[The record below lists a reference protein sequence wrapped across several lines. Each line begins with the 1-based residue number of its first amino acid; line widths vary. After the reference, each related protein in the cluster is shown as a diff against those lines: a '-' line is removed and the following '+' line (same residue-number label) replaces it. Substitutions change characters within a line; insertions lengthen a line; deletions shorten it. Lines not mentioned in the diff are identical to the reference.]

1 MMEILRS
8 MLQSF
13 KLAIKAILSNK
24 VRSLLTM
31 LGIIIGVAAVIILVS
46 IVAGYMGQMV
56 EQFEEMGVNKI
67 TINCRNMNTRHFDDS
82 DIYTFWDEHPNWLD
96 GISPSV
102 SLNSAV
108 IKSGNDNLDS
118 TSVIGVSEDY
128 AKIQKYTIE
137 EGRNLVYA
145 DVAGRS
151 SVCVVGAYVANTFYG
166 SSDKALE
173 DTVKINGKPFTIVGV
188 VETQDEDNF
197 DEGGTDDFIWIPYTV
212 ATKMG
217 RNGFINNYVLISS
230 DTFYTDNIT
239 NELKTKL
246 YSIFKNERLYNVMAN
261 SSIIKQLN
269 ESIGTLTAML
279 AGIAGISLL
288 VAGIGVMNI
297 MLVSVTERTREIGI
311 RKALGARQGVIMQ
324 QFVIEAA
331 VTSTIGG
338 VMGIIIGALATKSI
352 GAMMDINA
360 NPTVWA
366 VILSF
371 GVSVA
376 IGLIFGYVP
385 AKNAARL
392 NPIDALRTD

>member
-1 MMEILRS
+1 MMEILKS

-31 LGIIIGVAAVIILVS
+31 LGIVIGVAAVIILVS
-46 IVAGYMGQMV
+46 IVSGYMGQMV

-67 TINCRNMNTRHFDDS
+67 TIFCRNMNTRHFDDT
-82 DIYTFWDEHPNWLD
+82 DIYKFWDEHPDWLA

-102 SLNSAV
+102 TLNNAK
-108 IKSGNDNLDS
+108 IKSGSDNLES
-118 TSVIGVSEDY
+118 TTITGVSEDY
-128 AKIQKYTIE
+128 SDIQKYNIE

-145 DVAGRS
+145 DIAGRS
-151 SVCVVGAYVANTFYG
+151 SVCVIGAYVAQTFYG

-173 DTVKINGKPFTIVGV
+173 DTVKINGKPFSIIGV
-188 VETQDEDNF
+188 IETQDEDNF
-197 DEGGTDDFIWIPYTV
+197 EEGGTDDFIWIPYTV
-212 ATKMG
+212 ATKMS
-217 RNGFINNYVLISS
+217 RNGFINNYVMISS
-230 DTFYTDNIT
+230 DTAYTDDIT
-239 NELKTKL
+239 TELKSKL
-246 YSIFKNERLYNVMAN
+246 YSIFRNERLYNVMAN

-338 VMGIIIGALATKSI
+338 VIGIVIGALATKSI
-352 GAMMDINA
+352 GAMMEINA
-360 NPTVWA
+360 NPTIWA
-366 VILSF
+366 VLLSF

>member
-1 MMEILRS
+1 
-8 MLQSF
+8 
-13 KLAIKAILSNK
+13 
-24 VRSLLTM
+24 M

-46 IVAGYMGQMV
+46 IVSGYMGQMV

-67 TINCRNMNTRHFDDS
+67 NIYCRNSNTRRFDDT
-82 DIYTFWDEHPNWLD
+82 DIYEFWDEHPDWID
-96 GISPSV
+96 GISPTV
-102 SLNSAV
+102 SLSGAK
-108 IKSGNDNLDS
+108 IKSGNENLES
-118 TSVIGVSEDY
+118 TTITGISEDY
-128 AKIQKYTIE
+128 LKMQKYDME
-137 EGRNLVYA
+137 EGRGLVYA
-145 DVAGRS
+145 DIVSRS
-151 SVCVVGAYVANTFYG
+151 SVCVIGAYVAQTFYG
-166 SSDKALE
+166 SADKALQ

-188 VETQDEDNF
+188 IETQDEDNF
-197 DEGGTDDFIWIPYTV
+197 DEGGTDDFIWIPYTI
-212 ATKMG
+212 ATKMS
-217 RNGFINNYVLISS
+217 RNGFINNYVLTSANT
-230 DTFYTDNIT
+230 DYTDDIT
-239 NELKTKL
+239 NSLKEKFAN
-246 YSIFKNERLYNVMAN
+246 IFKNERLYNVSAN
-261 SSIIKQLN
+261 STIIKRLN
-269 ESIGTLTAML
+269 ESIATLTAML

-338 VMGIIIGALATKSI
+338 VMGIIVGALATKSI

-360 NPTVWA
+360 NPTIWA
-366 VILSF
+366 VLLSF

-376 IGLIFGYVP
+376 IGLIFGYLP